1 MAELVAYT
9 DGGCRGNPGIGG
21 WGFVLIDPR
30 SREALERGGGAERT
44 TNNRMEMQAAI
55 EALSAV
61 ESVSRQVVVRTDSLY
76 LLKSCSLWLPGWKEL
91 GWRRKDGPLL
101 NIDLLQRLDDLQSR
115 LQVRWEW
122 VRGHAGDLGNE
133 HADRLACDAIDR
145 VARGDLLP
153 HERRFQW
160 ASKVPGRKRV
170 APDRAARKR
179 VAPARATRRIR

>member
-30 SREALERGGGAERT
+30 TSAALERGGGSART

-55 EALSAV
+55 EALSAI
-61 ESVSRQVVVRTDSLY
+61 EGASRPVVVRTDSLY
-76 LLKSCSLWLPGWKEL
+76 LLKSCSLWMPGWKER

-101 NIDLLQRLDDLQSR
+101 NIDLLQRLDDLMSR
-115 LQVRWEW
+115 HRVRWEW
-122 VRGHAGDLGNE
+122 VRGHHGDLGNE
-133 HADRLACDAIDR
+133 HADRLAGEAMDR
-145 VARGDLLP
+145 FVRGEPLP

-160 ASKVPGRKRV
+160 TATPPGRERV
-170 APDRAARKR
+170 GSVR
-179 VAPARATRRIR
+179 ARARSR